1 MNDAQIASVGRRL
14 AQAFNYWARSRD
26 RDDWQEVLRIAT
38 DLCRVCR
45 EEDAEQQ
52 NGQAAE

>member
-1 MNDAQIASVGRRL
+1 MNDAQIAGVGRAL
-14 AQAFNYWARSRD
+14 AQAFNCWARSRN
-26 RDDWQEVLRIAT
+26 RDDWNEVLRIAT